1 VGLYGSNGGESF
13 LYKNGRYTP
22 LNLDSRPS
30 GINNAGHVLV
40 GDSLYINGTY
50 TALNLPNTGLNLPTD
65 FHATAI
71 DNVGQIV
78 GYYRDATGQEHGFL
92 ATPIAGVPG
101 PIAGT
106 GLPGLILAGGGLLGW
121 WRCSGLA
128 AGHPPRGGSGCRR
141 AYNAPV

>member
-1 VGLYGSNGGESF
+1 LHPRDTSRLGLSF
-13 LYKNGRYTP
+13 LDESARDIIAVAHPEACSSG
-22 LNLDSRPS
+22 SGPS
-30 GINNAGHVLV
+30 GINNAGQVLV

-50 TALNLPNTGLNLPTD
+50 TALNLPNTGPNLPTD

-71 DNVGQIV
+71 DNAGQIV

-121 WRCSGLA
+121 WRRQKA
-128 AGHPPRGGSGCRR
+128 AQTG
-141 AYNAPV
+141 AL